1 MESIFD
7 SNDKEY
13 EVEKIITRKYYK
25 NKKYYL
31 IKWLCY
37 PISESTWE
45 PISNIKNLHLMLKEF
60 ENEYPYSIDKEMYD
74 IYCTETKKRK
84 SKSHKNKKNK
94 KIQSEKKFL
103 SKKKKPECFTESELN
118 DAYYDKL
125 KSHLYINITNKKL
138 TKPENDCFIDLCS
151 TITTVSEENTSYF
164 QDDKESIIE
173 VEEKE
178 YSKDLIAPI
187 LE

>member
-1 MESIFD
+1 MENIFD

-25 NKKYYL
+25 KKKYYL

-37 PISESTWE
+37 PITESTWE
-45 PISNIKNLHLMLKEF
+45 PISNIKNLDSMLKEF
-60 ENEYPYSIDKEMYD
+60 EHEYPYSIDKEMYD
-74 IYCTETKKRK
+74 IYCTETKKGK

-94 KIQSEKKFL
+94 KIQIEKKFL

-118 DAYYDKL
+118 DSYYDKL

-178 YSKDLIAPI
+178 DSNDLIVPI

>member
-37 PISESTWE
+37 PITESTWE
-45 PISNIKNLHLMLKEF
+45 PISNIKNLDSMLKEF
-60 ENEYPYSIDKEMYD
+60 EHEYPYSIDKEMYD

>member
-1 MESIFD
+1 M
-7 SNDKEY
+7 
-13 EVEKIITRKYYK
+13 
-25 NKKYYL
+25 
-31 IKWLCY
+31 
-37 PISESTWE
+37 
-45 PISNIKNLHLMLKEF
+45 
-60 ENEYPYSIDKEMYD
+60 
-74 IYCTETKKRK
+74 
-84 SKSHKNKKNK
+84 
-94 KIQSEKKFL
+94 
-103 SKKKKPECFTESELN
+103 SKKKKPECFTKSELN

-125 KSHLYINITNKKL
+125 KSHVYINITNKKL
-138 TKPENDCFIDLCS
+138 TKPENDGFIDLCS

>member
-37 PISESTWE
+37 PITESTWE
-45 PISNIKNLHLMLKEF
+45 PISNIKNLDSMLKEF
-60 ENEYPYSIDKEMYD
+60 EHEYPYSIDKEMYD

-84 SKSHKNKKNK
+84 SKSHKIKRDKETQN
-94 KIQSEKKFL
+94 EKKFL

-118 DAYYDKL
+118 DTYYNKL
-125 KSHLYINITNKKL
+125 KSHLYIHK
-138 TKPENDCFIDLCS
+138 TKRKTSKIENDCVIDLS
-151 TITTVSEENTSYF
+151 SNTTTNSEENISNF
-164 QDDKESIIE
+164 QDEKESIIE

-178 YSKDLIAPI
+178 DSNDLIVPI

>member
-1 MESIFD
+1 MENIFD

-37 PISESTWE
+37 PITESTWE
-45 PISNIKNLHLMLKEF
+45 PISNIKNLDSMLKEF
-60 ENEYPYSIDKEMYD
+60 EHECPYSIDKEMYD

-94 KIQSEKKFL
+94 KIQIEKKFL
-103 SKKKKPECFTESELN
+103 AKKKKPECFTKSELN
-118 DAYYDKL
+118 DSYYDKL
-125 KSHLYINITNKKL
+125 KSHLYIYKTKRKTNKL
-138 TKPENDCFIDLCS
+138 ENECIIDLS
-151 TITTVSEENTSYF
+151 SNTTTNSEENISNF
-164 QDDKESIIE
+164 QDEKESIIE

-178 YSKDLIAPI
+178 DSNDLIAPI

>member
-1 MESIFD
+1 MESIFN

-37 PISESTWE
+37 PITESTWE
-45 PISNIKNLHLMLKEF
+45 PISNIKNLDSMLKEF
-60 ENEYPYSIDKEMYD
+60 EHEYPYSIDKEMYD
-74 IYCTETKKRK
+74 IYCTETQKGK

-94 KIQSEKKFL
+94 KIQIEKKFL
-103 SKKKKPECFTESELN
+103 AKKKKPECFTESELN
-118 DAYYDKL
+118 DSYYDKL
-125 KSHLYINITNKKL
+125 KSHLYIYKTKRKTNKL
-138 TKPENDCFIDLCS
+138 ENECIIDLS
-151 TITTVSEENTSYF
+151 SNTTTNSEENISNF
-164 QDDKESIIE
+164 QDEKESIIE

-178 YSKDLIAPI
+178 DSNDLIAPI